1 MNFAALD
8 LNLLRV
14 LDALMR
20 ERSVTKAG
28 ERIGLSQPA
37 VSNALTRLR
46 KIIGDQLFVR
56 RGNDMVPT
64 PRAEALASTIRNAL
78 AQMEEALSADGR
90 FNPAAAERVFTV
102 EGSDIISTLVMPP
115 LAERIAAVAPGIRLR
130 VFDSGAGNMQQLLR
144 DDVIDLSFTLS
155 SNMPEWISRQ
165 RVYATQFAIV
175 ASPKNAA
182 IREAGI
188 KPGQIF
194 PLKLFCAMPHAIK
207 STDGTMSGVL
217 DDALQKIGKTRHV
230 ALALP
235 HFYAVAVAVKRGRL
249 IAALPLI
256 FASAVA
262 RELGLVMY
270 KPPVPVQAGELYM
283 YWHKRYDQNPAS
295 RWLREQVS
303 EVWKALES
311 S

>member
-1 MNFAALD
+1 MNFGALD

-56 RGNDMVPT
+56 RGNDMLPT
-64 PRAEALASTIRNAL
+64 PRAEALAGAIRSAL
-78 AQMEEALSADGR
+78 GQMEEALSADGR
-90 FNPAAAERVFTV
+90 FDPAAAERTFTI
-102 EGSDIISTLVMPP
+102 EGSDIISTLVIPP

-130 VFDSGAGNMQQLLR
+130 VFDGGAGNMLQLLR

-155 SNMPEWISRQ
+155 SAMPEWISRQ

-175 ASPKNAA
+175 ASAKNAD
-182 IREAGI
+182 IRAAGI
-188 KPGQIF
+188 KPGQSL
-194 PLKLFCAMPHAIK
+194 PLKLFCSLPHAIK
-207 STDGTMSGVL
+207 STDGTMGGVL
-217 DDALQKIGKTRHV
+217 DDALQKAGQKRRV
-230 ALALP
+230 VLALP
-235 HFYAVAVAVKRGRL
+235 HFYAVAVAVERGRL
-249 IAALPLI
+249 IAALPLV
-256 FASAVA
+256 FAKAIA
-262 RELGLVMY
+262 KERGLVMY
-270 KPPVPVQAGELYM
+270 KPPVPVEAGELYM

-295 RWLREQVS
+295 SWLRQQVT
-303 EVWKALES
+303 EVWKILEAG
-311 S
+311 